1 MQPAKLVLAYL
12 ASMTST
18 AALLLSAVMLGTP
31 AGAATAPEYPGIER
45 HLRVDVPRIDATATI
60 DGLLTEP
67 VWDEAARLTRFS
79 QYAPDD
85 GRPSTDETEVRVW
98 YSPTAIYF
106 GIRAK
111 AAPGAVRATLAA
123 RDHLDND
130 DAVLIMLSTFND
142 GRQATVFGVN
152 PLGVQ
157 QDGTIVEGTN
167 QSEGHFGGIS
177 GGRPQADLSADYVFD
192 SKGHLTDYGYE
203 IEVRIP
209 FKSIRYQSL
218 ASQDWGLHVIR
229 KVQSTGHEDSW
240 VPALHS
246 AASFMAQAGT
256 LAGLHDLRRGL
267 VMDLNPFVTGR
278 SDGSPAGDGWQYD
291 THRPEFGT
299 NVRWGV
305 TNNLTLNATVNP
317 DFSQVEADAT
327 QFQIDPRQALFY
339 AEKRPFFLDGIE
351 LFTTPNNLVYSR
363 SIVAPVA
370 AAKLTGKVSGTTIA
384 VLTAADDQFQ
394 SRDGTS
400 NPFFTIAR
408 VQRDLGSTSRV
419 ALVYT
424 DRLEDGYTNHVAGT
438 DAHLVMRK
446 VYSADLQAAV
456 SRTERDGVV
465 QTGALWQGV
474 LRRTGRRFSFK
485 YALNANAPDFRAAA
499 GFISRS
505 GVVNGEFTN
514 QLAFYGHPGAFVE
527 KFTQDVQIQNTWK
540 YDDFTAGRGALER
553 RLHLNSNFFLHGGWH
568 TGASVL
574 IEKYGYDASLYTDY
588 GVLDGGTVRPFSG
601 PTLPNLDYVFSLDT
615 PRVHGVSANVFAIW
629 GKDENFFEWANANIV
644 YSTLD
649 VLWRP
654 TERLRVDFTHN
665 LQSFL
670 RRTDNSYV
678 GVRKVPRLRLEYQA
692 TRSIFLRYVGE
703 YASNYRDVLR
713 DDSRT
718 NLPIVILSPDG
729 TYEPTETARQRALRS
744 DWLFSYQPTPGTVLF
759 AGYGNRL
766 ATSDG
771 SPDLRLRRSSDGF
784 FLKFSYLIR
793 L

>member
-1 MQPAKLVLAYL
+1 MSPAAI
-12 ASMTST
+12 
-18 AALLLSAVMLGTP
+18 LLLSALMMGGP
-31 AGAATAPEYPGIER
+31 PGNPAPEYPGIER
-45 HLRVDVPRIDATATI
+45 HLRVDVPRLDATATI

-85 GRPSTDETEVRVW
+85 GRPAADETEVRVW

-111 AAPGAVRATLAA
+111 AAPGSVRATLAA

-130 DAVLIMLSTFND
+130 DTVLIMLSTFND

-177 GGRPQADLSADYVFD
+177 SGRPQTDLSADYVFD
-192 SKGHLTDYGYE
+192 SKGHLTDDGYE

-209 FKSIRYQSL
+209 FKSLRYQSL
-218 ASQDWGLHVIR
+218 ASQDWGLHIIR
-229 KVQSTGHEDSW
+229 KIQSTGHEDSW

-246 AASFMAQAGT
+246 AASFMGQAGT

-278 SDGSPAGDGWQYD
+278 SDGSPAGAGWRYD

-305 TNNLTLNATVNP
+305 TSNLTLNATINP

-327 QFQIDPRQALFY
+327 QFQIDPRQGIFY

-370 AAKLTGKVSGTTIA
+370 AAKLTGKLSGTTVA
-384 VLTAADDQFQ
+384 VLTAADDQLQ

-400 NPFFTIAR
+400 NPLFTIAR
-408 VQRDLGSTSRV
+408 VQRDLGSNSRA

-424 DRLEDGYTNHVAGT
+424 DRLEDGYTNHVIGA
-438 DAHLVMRK
+438 DAHLVMRN
-446 VYSADLQAAV
+446 VYSADLQAAF
-456 SRTERDGVV
+456 SRTETDGIV

-485 YALNANAPDFRAAA
+485 YSVNGNAPDFRAAS
-499 GFISRS
+499 GFISRQ
-505 GVVNGEFTN
+505 GVVFGEVTH
-514 QLAFYGHPGAFVE
+514 QVALYGAPGALVE
-527 KFTQDVQIQNTWK
+527 KFTQDLQLQGTWN
-540 YDDFTAGRGALER
+540 YGDFTSGGSALER
-553 RLHLNSNFFLHGGWH
+553 KLHLNSNFFLHGGWH
-568 TGASVL
+568 SGASLL
-574 IEKYGYDASLYTDY
+574 IERYGYDPSLYTHY
-588 GVLDGGTVRPFSG
+588 GVLDGETVRPFSG
-601 PTLPNLDYVFSLDT
+601 PALPNLDYVVSLDT
-615 PRVHGVSANVFAIW
+615 PRVHGVSANVFVIW

-644 YSTLD
+644 YSTVD

-654 TERLRVDFTHN
+654 TERLRIDFSHN
-665 LQSFL
+665 LQSFV

-678 GVRKVPRLRLEYQA
+678 GVRKIPRVRVEYQA
-692 TRSIFLRYVGE
+692 TRSIFFRYVGE

-718 NLPIVILSPDG
+718 NLPIVFVAPDG
-729 TYEPTETARQRALRS
+729 SYDLTDTIRQRAFRS
-744 DWLFSYQPTPGTVLF
+744 DWLFSYQPTPGTVFF

-766 ATSDG
+766 ATADG
-771 SPDLRLRRSSDGF
+771 SLERQLHRSSDGF
-784 FLKFSYLIR
+784 FLKFSYLFR